1 MVLHS
6 DYYTAS
12 RACAAQQP
20 VKKGLL
26 LPDRQSQAATRAN
39 CLTAKAQIMREAS
52 GPAGS
57 L

>member
-6 DYYTAS
+6 AYYTAFMGP
-12 RACAAQQP
+12 AARKP
-20 VKKGLL
+20 VKKGFVLC
-26 LPDRQSQAATRAN
+26 DRQSQAARRAN

-52 GPAGS
+52 GPCGS